1 MSRRRAQLDSANSTT
16 TTGGETDPAR
26 GRAETVTPPRI
37 KPGAPAPNRFG
48 TISER
53 LNYLASSIRRP
64 NGTIFPATDIV
75 RWIRSQGGSVSDVY
89 ITKILNGT
97 RGKEPSPTYL
107 RWLARYYN
115 VNDDFF
121 HTDHP
126 EAVDGPAHTLHILL
140 REPAGTDLLHN
151 WALLPE
157 RQRDI
162 ISALITSMVPPHHR
176 HAISTTADHHNDAGA
191 AGTGNDNGTVEDYR
205 STTST
210 PKTRRP

>member
-1 MSRRRAQLDSANSTT
+1 MARRRAQPNNTIDTATTSGKTGPASAAT
-16 TTGGETDPAR
+16 E
-26 GRAETVTPPRI
+26 EEVTPPRI
-37 KPGAPAPNRFG
+37 KPGAPDPNRFG

-53 LNYLASSIRRP
+53 LNYLASAIRRP
-64 NGTIFPATDIV
+64 NGTVFPATDIV

-115 VNDDFF
+115 VTDDFF

-126 EAVDGPAHTLHILL
+126 EAVDGPAHTLHILV

-176 HAISTTADHHNDAGA
+176 HAISTTAAAADAA
-191 AGTGNDNGTVEDYR
+191 T
-205 STTST
+205 STTRSQRT
-210 PKTRRP
+210 

>member
-1 MSRRRAQLDSANSTT
+1 M
-16 TTGGETDPAR
+16 PA
-26 GRAETVTPPRI
+26 RI
-37 KPGAPAPNRFG
+37 KPGAPDPNRFG

-53 LNYLASSIRRP
+53 LNYLATTIRRP
-64 NGTIFPATDIV
+64 NGTVFAATDIV

-115 VNDDFF
+115 VADDFF
-121 HTDHP
+121 YSDHP
-126 EAVDGPAHTLHILL
+126 EAVDGPAHTLHILV

-162 ISALITSMVPPHHR
+162 VSALITSMVPPHHR
-176 HAISTTADHHNDAGA
+176 HALSTTADQHDDD
-191 AGTGNDNGTVEDYR
+191 TDEDDT

-210 PKTRRP
+210 TKIRRP